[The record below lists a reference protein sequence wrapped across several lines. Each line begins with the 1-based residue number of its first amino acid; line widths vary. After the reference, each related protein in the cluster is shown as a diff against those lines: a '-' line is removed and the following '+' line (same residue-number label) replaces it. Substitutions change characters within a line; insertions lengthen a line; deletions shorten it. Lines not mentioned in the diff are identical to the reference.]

1 MSDFEPKIIAFLC
14 NWCAYVAA
22 DTAGIARYKQ
32 KPNVRVI
39 RVLCTGMVDPSY
51 VLKAFAAGADAVL
64 VGGCHPGDCHY
75 ISGNFKAMRRA
86 PLLRKLLTEMGVA
99 GGRFRLEWIAASDA
113 PQYAEIVNEMC
124 EEVAGL
130 GPFSP
135 SITQLR
141 EEYRAQ

>member
-39 RVLCTGMVDPSY
+39 RVLCSGMVDPSY
-51 VLKAFAAGADAVL
+51 VLKAFAKGADAVL

-86 PLLRKLLTEMGVA
+86 PLLNRLLKELGVEK
-99 GGRFRLEWIAASDA
+99 GRFRLEWIAASDA
-113 PQYAEIVNEMC
+113 PQ
-124 EEVAGL
+124 
-130 GPFSP
+130 
-135 SITQLR
+135 
-141 EEYRAQ
+141 

>member
-39 RVLCTGMVDPSY
+39 RVFCSGMVDPSY

-75 ISGNFKAMRRA
+75 ISGNFKALRRSF
-86 PLLRKLLTEMGVA
+86 LLKKLLAEMGVED
-99 GGRFRLEWIAASDA
+99 GRFRLEWIAASDA
-113 PQYAEIVNEMC
+113 PQYAEIINQMS
-124 EEVAGL
+124 EEVRSL
-130 GPFSP
+130 GSFSP
-135 SITQLR
+135 SLIK
-141 EEYRAQ
+141 

>member
-1 MSDFEPKIIAFLC
+1 MSDFEPTIIAFLC
-14 NWCAYVAA
+14 NWCAHVAA

-39 RVLCTGMVDPSY
+39 RVLCSGMVDPSY
-51 VLKAFAAGADAVL
+51 VLKAFAKGADAVL

-86 PLLRKLLTEMGVA
+86 PLLNRLLTELGVEK
-99 GGRFRLEWIAASDA
+99 GRFRLEWIAASDA
-113 PQYAEIVNEMC
+113 PQYAEIINQMS
-124 EEVAGL
+124 EEVRNL

-135 SITQLR
+135 TIKK
-141 EEYRAQ
+141 

>member
-39 RVLCTGMVDPSY
+39 RVLCSGMVDPSY

-86 PLLRKLLTEMGVA
+86 PLLKKLLTEMGVA
-99 GGRFRLEWIAASDA
+99 RGRFRLEWIAASDA
-113 PQYAEIVNEMC
+113 PQYAEIINEMC

-130 GPFSP
+130 GPLSP
-135 SITQLR
+135 SIT
-141 EEYRAQ
+141 E

>member
-39 RVLCTGMVDPSY
+39 RVLCSGMVDPSY
-51 VLKAFAAGADAVL
+51 VLKAFAKGADAVL

-86 PLLRKLLTEMGVA
+86 PLLNRLLKELGVEK
-99 GGRFRLEWIAASDA
+99 GRFRLEWIAASDA
-113 PQYAEIVNEMC
+113 PQYAEIINQMS
-124 EEVAGL
+124 EEVRNL

-135 SITQLR
+135 TLKK
-141 EEYRAQ
+141 

>member
-14 NWCAYVAA
+14 TWCAYVAA

-39 RVLCTGMVDPSY
+39 RVLCSGMVDPSY
-51 VLKAFAAGADAVL
+51 VLKAFTAGADAVL

-75 ISGNFKAMRRA
+75 ISGNIKAMRRA
-86 PLLRKLLTEMGVA
+86 PLFNKLLEEMGVEN
-99 GGRFRLEWIAASDA
+99 GRFRLEWIAASDA
-113 PQYAEIVNEMC
+113 PQYAEIINEMS
-124 EEVAGL
+124 EEVRSL

-135 SITQLR
+135 SMTK
-141 EEYRAQ
+141 

>member
-39 RVLCTGMVDPSY
+39 RVLCSGMVDPSY
-51 VLKAFAAGADAVL
+51 VLKAFAKGADAVL

-86 PLLRKLLTEMGVA
+86 PLLNRLLKELGVEK
-99 GGRFRLEWIAASDA
+99 GRFRLEWIAASDA
-113 PQYAEIVNEMC
+113 PQYAELVNRMSD
-124 EEVAGL
+124 EVRSL

-135 SITQLR
+135 SIIK
-141 EEYRAQ
+141 

>member
-39 RVLCTGMVDPSY
+39 RVLCSGMVDPSY

-86 PLLRKLLTEMGVA
+86 PLLKKLLTELGVA

-113 PQYAEIVNEMC
+113 PQYAEIINEMC
-124 EEVAGL
+124 EEVRGL

-135 SITQLR
+135 SIT
-141 EEYRAQ
+141 A

>member
-14 NWCAYVAA
+14 TWCAYVAA

-39 RVLCTGMVDPSY
+39 RVLCSGMVDPNY
-51 VLKAFAAGADAVL
+51 VLKAFASGADAVL

-75 ISGNFKAMRRA
+75 ISGNIKAMRRA
-86 PLLRKLLTEMGVA
+86 PLLRKLLEEMGVEN
-99 GGRFRLEWIAASDA
+99 GRFRLEWIAASDS
-113 PQYAEIVNEMC
+113 PQYAEIINQMS
-124 EEVAGL
+124 EEVRSL

-135 SITQLR
+135 STIK
-141 EEYRAQ
+141 